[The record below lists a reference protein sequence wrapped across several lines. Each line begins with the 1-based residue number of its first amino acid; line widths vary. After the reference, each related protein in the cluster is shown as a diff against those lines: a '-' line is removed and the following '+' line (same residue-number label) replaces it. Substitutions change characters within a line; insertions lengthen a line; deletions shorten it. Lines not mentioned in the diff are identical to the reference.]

1 MRGELLAAHATPGPR
16 DPGQV
21 PLPCGVGQEAAS
33 SPRPALALWPQSEPG
48 PGPAEG
54 RRGREGRGAQAGAP
68 GRPWPHVAPG
78 VQPVLRPAPPSPP
91 GPSTPIGSHSRPC
104 ALWPRWSL
112 DVGPALRRLLPST
125 VHPQLI
131 TPWPSLTS
139 LLAVST
145 VFLRWH
151 FILALLLVTDLWEG
165 GLSGFLLVLLLCLSI
180 LLPWCSFYVQ
190 PCLQRPWLSYFSF
203 GTLPRCFLSSSS

>member
-1 MRGELLAAHATPGPR
+1 MPARLPAPATGAKSISPAGSDRKRPPRLVRLWRSGLSRSRVLGP
-16 DPGQV
+16 
-21 PLPCGVGQEAAS
+21 LKVG
-33 SPRPALALWPQSEPG
+33 G
-48 PGPAEG
+48 DV
-54 RRGREGRGAQAGAP
+54 RGAARRRVLP

-125 VHPQLI
+125 VHPQSI

-145 VFLRWH
+145 VFLCWH

-165 GLSGFLLVLLLCLSI
+165 GLSGFLLVLLLLCLSI

-190 PCLQRPWLSYFSF
+190 PCLQRPLLSYFSF
-203 GTLPRCFLSSSS
+203 GTLPRYFLSSSS